1 MALKARKSAVE
12 NSYLKAEIDSQQP
25 LSREGHAAGNF
36 PTSHD
41 ADVALG
47 KSPSLQILRG
57 VSPRV
62 AWANVTL
69 VGKDKE
75 NKSPGGKIDDGIIPI
90 RPPHLVDCDNLS
102 KMALRK
108 KYPGE
113 ATCHRK
119 MLERAPKL
127 GRTVDPRFRKFRD
140 FLASVGPK
148 PFPKATLDRIHND
161 PEYGPGKVR

>member
-12 NSYLKAEIDSQQP
+12 NSNLEAELDCRQP
-25 LSREGHAAGNF
+25 LSPDGHIDGKF
-36 PTSHD
+36 PISHD
-41 ADVALG
+41 TNVTLG

-57 VSPRV
+57 VSRKD
-62 AWANVTL
+62 AWAKVTL
-69 VGKDKE
+69 IGKNKE
-75 NKSPGGKIDDGIIPI
+75 NKSPAGKIDDRIIPI

-102 KMALRK
+102 AMKLRK

-113 ATCHRK
+113 ATCNRK
-119 MLERAPKL
+119 MLERAPEL